1 MKSKTSTLMAF
12 LSEKKPRKLVEIK
25 GRQIQLLVQVE
36 REWGGHQLRR
46 AGFHLSIPLEMRIE
60 LMYVCVKKRFVLCV
74 DLDLKRF

>member
-36 REWGGHQLRR
+36 REWGGPSAEESR
-46 AGFHLSIPLEMRIE
+46 FSFKYSIRHENRIDVR
-60 LMYVCVKKRFVLCV
+60 VC
-74 DLDLKRF
+74 